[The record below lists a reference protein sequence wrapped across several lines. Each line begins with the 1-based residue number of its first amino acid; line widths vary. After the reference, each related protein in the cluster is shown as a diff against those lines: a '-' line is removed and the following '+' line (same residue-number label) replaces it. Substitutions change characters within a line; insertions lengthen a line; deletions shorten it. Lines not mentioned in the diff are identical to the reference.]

1 MHELDDDGTFADA
14 RGNTLYR
21 TVADIADHK
30 DARDVRFEQ
39 AGIAVESPGSGALAV
54 VEEVRTGED
63 KAALVALD
71 KIAKPLSAG
80 LRADENEE
88 TRSRELF
95 TCTAGL
101 ALHGYTGEA
110 GIALDFDDAGLCPDF
125 NAGRLF
131 DLLNEVVGHG
141 AGERCAANEHDDFV
155 RVFGEV
161 HSSLACGIRAAD
173 DVDSFAAAGDGFR
186 SAATIVDASTL
197 EALDTGHIEVAPL
210 NAHGQKE
217 SVA

>member
-14 RGNTLYR
+14 RGDSFYGA
-21 TVADIADHK
+21 VADIADHK

-71 KIAKPLSAG
+71 KVAKPLSAG

-88 TRSRELF
+88 TRGRELF
-95 TCTAGL
+95 ASAAGL
-101 ALHGYTGEA
+101 ALHGDAGKT
-110 GIALDFDDAGLCPDF
+110 GIAMDFNDASLCPDF

-131 DLLNEVVGHG
+131 DLFDEVVGHG

-161 HSSLACGIRAAD
+161 HSSLACGIRAAN
-173 DVDSFAAAGDGFR
+173 DVDSLAAAGDGFR
-186 SAATIVDASTL
+186 SAATIVDAGTL

-210 NAHGQKE
+210 NAHC
-217 SVA
+217 